1 MVRVADE
8 HRPAELLD
16 AIVGYLVE
24 NGVAELSLRPLAK
37 AVGSSPRG
45 LLYYF
50 GSKEEMLTQAIKRLR
65 ELQRAGFAKLHGAR
79 YENPSDACRAVWQQ
93 ASAPRAETAF
103 RLSLEVYVL
112 ALRHPDLFGDFLSS
126 SSEDWLTFLS
136 EPMIR
141 KGASKAQARAFAT
154 VAIAGFRGFML
165 DYAATHD
172 RARIDRAVDLWIGTL
187 DQVATRAAAG
197 KTVVGKSASAKPVS
211 TRLGS
216 TKLISGERGSQK

>member
-8 HRPAELLD
+8 NRPAELLD
-16 AIVGYLVE
+16 AIVAYLVK
-24 NGVAELSLRPLAK
+24 NGVAEVSLRPLAK

-50 GSKEEMLTQAIKRLR
+50 GSKEAMLTQAIKRLR
-65 ELQRAGFAKLHGAR
+65 ELQRGGFAKLQEQR
-79 YENPSDACRAVWQQ
+79 YENPSDACRAVWKQ
-93 ASAPRAETAF
+93 ASAPQAETAF

-112 ALRHPDLFGDFLSS
+112 ALRHPDLFGDFLRS
-126 SSEDWLTFLS
+126 SSEDWLGFLS
-136 EPMIR
+136 APMIR

-187 DQVATRAAAG
+187 DQVATKAVTLQESAP
-197 KTVVGKSASAKPVS
+197 KSVS
-211 TRLGS
+211 TKS
-216 TKLISGERGSQK
+216 D

>member
-1 MVRVADE
+1 MVRMADE

-16 AIVGYLVE
+16 AIVGYLVN

-50 GSKEEMLTQAIKRLR
+50 GSKEALLSQAIKRLR
-65 ELQRAGFAKLHGAR
+65 ELQRVRFAKLHETR
-79 YENPSDACRAVWQQ
+79 YENPSDACRAVWKQV
-93 ASAPRAETAF
+93 SAPHGETSF

-112 ALRHPDLFGDFLSS
+112 ALRNPELFGDFLSS
-126 SSEDWLTFLS
+126 SFEDWLTFLS

-141 KGASKAQARAFAT
+141 KGTSEAHARAFAT
-154 VAIAGFRGFML
+154 VAVAGFRGFML
-165 DYAATHD
+165 DYCASHD

-187 DQVATRAAAG
+187 DQLANHSGKQKRKMVAD
-197 KTVVGKSASAKPVS
+197 KPVS
-211 TRLGS
+211 RKQAS
-216 TKLISGERGSQK
+216 TN

>member
-50 GSKEEMLTQAIKRLR
+50 GSKEAMVAQAIKRLR
-65 ELQRAGFAKLHGAR
+65 ELQRAGFAKLRETR
-79 YENPSDACRAVWQQ
+79 YENPSDACRAVWKQM
-93 ASAPRAETAF
+93 SAARGETMF
-103 RLSLEVYVL
+103 RLSLETYVL
-112 ALRHPDLFGDFLSS
+112 ALRNPDLFGDFLSS

-141 KGASKAQARAFAT
+141 KGASKALARAFAT

-187 DQVATRAAAG
+187 DQLSTRAAAQ
-197 KTVVGKSASAKPVS
+197 KAAAPKSVS
-211 TRLGS
+211 T
-216 TKLISGERGSQK
+216 KSG

>member
-1 MVRVADE
+1 MVRLADE

-16 AIVGYLVE
+16 AIVGYLVK
-24 NGVAELSLRPLAK
+24 NGVAKLSLRPLAK

-50 GSKEEMLTQAIKRLR
+50 GSKEALLAQAVKRLR
-65 ELQRAGFAKLHGAR
+65 ELQRAGFAKLQEKR

-93 ASAPRAETAF
+93 ASAPQAETTF
-103 RLSLEVYVL
+103 RLSLETYVL
-112 ALRHPDLFGDFLSS
+112 ALRNPELFGNFLSS

-141 KGASKAQARAFAT
+141 KGASQAQARAFAT

-165 DYAATHD
+165 DYCATHD
-172 RARIDRAVDLWIGTL
+172 RSRIDRAVDLWIGTL
-187 DQVATRAAAG
+187 DELAMRAGARKA
-197 KTVVGKSASAKPVS
+197 VVKKSASPKTVLARPVS
-211 TRLGS
+211 R
-216 TKLISGERGSQK
+216 K

>member
-16 AIVGYLVE
+16 AIVGYLVK

-50 GSKEEMLTQAIKRLR
+50 GSKEAMLAQAIKRLR
-65 ELQRAGFAKLHGAR
+65 ELQRGGFAKLHQAR
-79 YENPSDACRAVWQQ
+79 YENPSDACRAVWKQM
-93 ASAPRAETAF
+93 SGPRGETMF
-103 RLSLEVYVL
+103 RLSLETYVL
-112 ALRHPDLFGDFLSS
+112 ALHNPDLFGDFLSS

-136 EPMIR
+136 EPMMR
-141 KGASKAQARAFAT
+141 KGASKKHARAFAT
-154 VAIAGFRGFML
+154 LALAGFRGFML
-165 DYAATHD
+165 DFAATHD

-187 DQVATRAAAG
+187 EQLATL
-197 KTVVGKSASAKPVS
+197 TVEQSVSIKSV
-211 TRLGS
+211 
-216 TKLISGERGSQK
+216 

>member
-1 MVRVADE
+1 MVRVADD

-16 AIVGYLVE
+16 AIVGYLVK
-24 NGVAELSLRPLAK
+24 NGVAEISLRPLAK

-50 GSKEEMLTQAIKRLR
+50 GSKEAMLTQAIKRLR
-65 ELQRAGFAKLHGAR
+65 ELQRTGFSRLKARR
-79 YENPSDACRAVWQQ
+79 YENPSDACRAVWKQ
-93 ASAPRAETAF
+93 ASAPQAETAF

-126 SSEDWLTFLS
+126 SSEDWLAFLS

-141 KGASKAQARAFAT
+141 KGASKARARAFAT

-172 RARIDRAVDLWIGTL
+172 SARIDRAVGLWIGTL
-187 DQVATRAAAG
+187 DQLAKHAAAE
-197 KTVVGKSASAKPVS
+197 KTVASKFASRKPVS
-211 TRLGS
+211 PKLSKKLSS
-216 TKLISGERGSQK
+216 TK

>member
-1 MVRVADE
+1 MVRMADE

-16 AIVGYLVE
+16 AIVGYLVK

-50 GSKEEMLTQAIKRLR
+50 GSKEALLAQAIKRLR
-65 ELQRAGFAKLHGAR
+65 ELQRAGFAKLREAR
-79 YENPSDACRAVWQQ
+79 YENPSDACRAVWKHMR
-93 ASAPRAETAF
+93 APQAETMF
-103 RLSLEVYVL
+103 RVSLEAYVL
-112 ALRHPDLFGDFLSS
+112 ALRHPEFFADFLSS

-141 KGASKAQARAFAT
+141 KGASRVHARRFAT

-172 RARIDRAVDLWIGTL
+172 RTRIDRAVDLWIGAL
-187 DQVATRAAAG
+187 DQLATRAVAG
-197 KTVVGKSASAKPVS
+197 NTIARKSASPQLVS
-211 TRLGS
+211 T
-216 TKLISGERGSQK
+216 K

>member
-1 MVRVADE
+1 MVRMADE

-16 AIVGYLVE
+16 AVVGYLVK
-24 NGVAELSLRPLAK
+24 NGVAEVSLRPLAK

-50 GSKEEMLTQAIKRLR
+50 GSKEEMLSQAIKRLR
-65 ELQRAGFAKLHGAR
+65 ELQRAGFSKLQERR
-79 YENPSDACRAVWQQ
+79 YENPSDACRAVWKQ
-93 ASAPRAETAF
+93 ASAPQAETAF

-126 SSEDWLTFLS
+126 SSEDWLAFLS

-141 KGASKAQARAFAT
+141 KGASKVQARAFAT

-187 DQVATRAAAG
+187 DQLAKRAAAG
-197 KTVVGKSASAKPVS
+197 KTVAPKFASRKPVS
-211 TRLGS
+211 LELSKRLSS
-216 TKLISGERGSQK
+216 TK

>member
-16 AIVGYLVE
+16 AVVGYLVK
-24 NGVAELSLRPLAK
+24 NGVAEISLRPLAK

-50 GSKEEMLTQAIKRLR
+50 GSKEAMLAQAIKRLR
-65 ELQRAGFAKLHGAR
+65 ELQRAGFSKLQEKR
-79 YENPSDACRAVWQQ
+79 YENPSDACRAVWKQM
-93 ASAPRAETAF
+93 SAPEAETAF

-112 ALRHPDLFGDFLSS
+112 ALRHPELFGDFLSS
-126 SSEDWLTFLS
+126 SSEDWLMFLS
-136 EPMIR
+136 GPMIR
-141 KGASKAQARAFAT
+141 KGASPAQARAFAT
-154 VAIAGFRGFML
+154 TAIAGFRGFML

-187 DQVATRAAAG
+187 DQMARSAVAADPVANR
-197 KTVVGKSASAKPVS
+197 SASAKVVRPKVISKKLVSKKRVS
-211 TRLGS
+211 T
-216 TKLISGERGSQK
+216 K

>member
-8 HRPAELLD
+8 QRPAELLD
-16 AIVGYLVE
+16 AVVGYLVK

-50 GSKEEMLTQAIKRLR
+50 GSKEAMLTQAIKRLR
-65 ELQRAGFAKLHGAR
+65 ELQRGGFSKLHEQR
-79 YENPSDACRAVWQQ
+79 YENPSDACRAVWKQ
-93 ASAPRAETAF
+93 ASAPQAETAF

-136 EPMIR
+136 DPMIR
-141 KGASKAQARAFAT
+141 KGASKLEARAFAT

-187 DQVATRAAAG
+187 DQVAARAVAG
-197 KTVVGKSASAKPVS
+197 KTAVAKLVSPKPVS
-211 TRLGS
+211 PKLSKKLAS
-216 TKLISGERGSQK
+216 TK

>member
-16 AIVGYLVE
+16 AIVGYLVK

-50 GSKEEMLTQAIKRLR
+50 GSKEAMLAQAVKRLR
-65 ELQRAGFAKLHGAR
+65 ELQRAGFAKLHEQR
-79 YENPSDACRAVWQQ
+79 YENPSDGCRAIWEQM
-93 ASAPRAETAF
+93 SAPQAETMF
-103 RLSLEVYVL
+103 RLSLETYVL
-112 ALRHPDLFGDFLSS
+112 ALRNPELFGDFLGS
-126 SSEDWLTFLS
+126 SSEDWLAFLS

-141 KGASKAQARAFAT
+141 KGASRAQARAFAT

-187 DQVATRAAAG
+187 DQMAKRAVAEKAVIT
-197 KTVVGKSASAKPVS
+197 KTASPKTGSTMQVS
-211 TRLGS
+211 TKRIP
-216 TKLISGERGSQK
+216 TR